1 MKKGTQAPASM
12 SKPTEGAM
20 GATTKVSGGKQMQPF
35 AGAPKPG
42 KMVKKSK

>member
-12 SKPTEGAM
+12 SKPVEGSKA
-20 GATTKVSGGKQMQPF
+20 GSVVTDGKVTIPF

-42 KMVKKSK
+42 KMVKK

>member
-1 MKKGTQAPASM
+1 MKKGTQAAAPM

-20 GATTKVSGGKQMQPF
+20 GSETKVKGGRVTIPFSGT
-35 AGAPKPG
+35 PKPG

>member
-1 MKKGTQAPASM
+1 MKKGTQAAAPM

-20 GATTKVSGGKQMQPF
+20 GAQTKVSDGKVTIPF

>member
-12 SKPTEGAM
+12 TKPVEG
-20 GATTKVSGGKQMQPF
+20 TKAGSVVTGGKVMIPF

-42 KMVKKSK
+42 KSVKK

>member
-1 MKKGTQAPASM
+1 MKTGTQAPAPM

-20 GATTKVSGGKQMQPF
+20 GAQTKMSGGQVTIPY
-35 AGAPKPG
+35 AGTPKPG